1 MHNKNH
7 TIGKN
12 LFTVQRYFK
21 IFLNHRLKKHGL
33 NSAQFMTLLILTRQD
48 GVSQES
54 INERL
59 QFDKGFVAKVA
70 KSLEKEGYIIRKVNQ
85 EDRRA
90 YKLFLTDK
98 AKALKSMMFKI
109 LNEWDSTILDGVTES
124 EIEILENTLDG
135 MLKRVAIKCKEVKEE

>member
-21 IFLNHRLKKHGL
+21 IFLNHRLKEHGL
-33 NSAQFMTLLILTRQD
+33 NGAQFMILLILTRQD

-54 INERL
+54 LNERL
-59 QFDKGFVAKVA
+59 QFDKGFIAKVA
-70 KSLEKEGYIIRKVNQ
+70 KSLEKDGYIIREVNDK
-85 EDRRA
+85 DRRA

-98 AKALKSMMFKI
+98 AKGLKSMMFEI
-109 LNEWDSTILDGVTES
+109 LDEWDSTLLDGVSDEN
-124 EIEILENTLDG
+124 IKILENTLNG
-135 MLKRVAIKCKEVKEE
+135 MLRRVAIKCKEVKEE